1 MKSQIILNYEHPHIK
16 TVINDNTKVSSLYH
30 PEDTGVRFLNVFSS
44 KKGRDGVFLKFT
56 DEASFLEEYGTP
68 NFNLHGQPIY
78 NALASLKTREAEC
91 YCMRVM
97 PDDAAYANIIF
108 SLKYKIDK
116 ETEDSPKMIIRHEIS
131 TQESLVDKT
140 MVDTIVDKTAEEDPD
155 SEGFMTIPLMGF
167 YSLGRGEYGNGFR
180 LRISNVTTKNKKKLN
195 KTYKLEVFDTENGL
209 ERKEQFEASLYE
221 AAIESNTSLFYED
234 VVNDP
239 DTGSSRINM
248 YVNPYAIEFLYD
260 LYIKEIAPE
269 NPVSIAM
276 FDTLF
281 AVTAQNVA
289 IPGLEIDTSFE
300 GFVAMD
306 RIEGV
311 SLNNGTD
318 GALTVEPAS
327 PSFAA
332 FANARELADDRADA
346 LNKLYLK
353 AFKGEI
359 NKAILSKRRTP
370 ARFILDANYSEEVKR
385 ELMNLAIKR
394 YDAFLHLDAGIIN
407 TTQEAIEWGQAMLGE
422 VTDRIISR
430 NFQHYQVKD
439 PYSGKRIPVTVTYF
453 LASTLAKHLTV
464 IGDHIP
470 VTGEKYASLT
480 NSIRNTLA
488 PFVDADELDLKE
500 QLYDLRLN
508 YFECL
513 QENSFVRGLQQTS
526 QEEDT
531 DLSEEHN
538 MYMMLEMKRIIEN
551 RVATMIYDFGEADDR
566 LRFKQDCENA
576 LRSYKHK
583 VRSFEI
589 EFSVSEYEA
598 EKGILH
604 CNLAVVFKA
613 INKRGIIEI
622 DINKRTLI

>member
-1 MKSQIILNYEHPHIK
+1 MNSQIILNYEHPHIK
-16 TVINDNTKVSSLYH
+16 TVINDNTQTSSIYQT
-30 PEDTGVRFLNVFSS
+30 EDTGVRFLNVFSS

-56 DEASFLEEYGTP
+56 DEASFIEEYGTP

-78 NALASLKTREAEC
+78 NALSSLKTREAEC

-97 PDDAAYANIIF
+97 PEDAAYANLIF

-116 ETEDSPKMIIRHEIS
+116 ETGDSPKMVIRHELS

-140 MVDTIVDKTAEEDPD
+140 MMSTVVDKTINEDPD

-180 LRISNVTTKNKKKLN
+180 IRISNITTKNKNTAN

-221 AAIESNTSLFYED
+221 AAIESNISLFYED

-239 DTGSSRINM
+239 DSGSSRLNM
-248 YVNPYAIEFLYD
+248 YVNPYAIEYLYD
-260 LYIKEIAPE
+260 LYIQEIAPE

-281 AVTAQNVA
+281 AVTAQNTA
-289 IPGLEIDTSFE
+289 IPGLEIDTAFE

-318 GALTVEPAS
+318 GSLTVEPVS
-327 PSFAA
+327 SSFAT
-332 FANARELADDRADA
+332 FANKRVMSEDRADA

-385 ELMNLAIKR
+385 ELMNLAINR
-394 YDAFLHLDAGIIN
+394 YDAFLHLDAGILN
-407 TTQEAIEWGQAMLGE
+407 TTQEAIEWGQAMSGE
-422 VTDRIISR
+422 VTDRIISK

-453 LASTLAKHLTV
+453 LASVLAKHLTN

-480 NSIRNTLA
+480 NAIRNTLA

-513 QENSFVRGLQQTS
+513 QENSFVRGVQQTS

-538 MYMMLEMKRIIEN
+538 MYMLLEMKRIIEN
-551 RVATMIYDFGEADDR
+551 RVASMIYDFGEPDDR
-566 LRFKQDCENA
+566 VRFKQDCENA
-576 LRSYKHK
+576 LKNYKHK
-583 VRSFEI
+583 VKSFEI
-589 EFSVSEYEA
+589 EFTISDYEA
-598 EKGILH
+598 ERGILH
-604 CNLAVVFKA
+604 CNLVAVFKA